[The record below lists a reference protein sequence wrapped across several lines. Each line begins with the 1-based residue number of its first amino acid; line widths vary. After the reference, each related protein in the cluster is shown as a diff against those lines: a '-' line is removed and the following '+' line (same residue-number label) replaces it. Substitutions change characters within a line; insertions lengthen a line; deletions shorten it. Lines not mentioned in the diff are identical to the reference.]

1 MKDRPS
7 IMSRLAA
14 RRPSPAMIVALMALF
29 ASTGGV
35 SYALATGSIGSRE
48 IRNSSIQGKD
58 VGKNEITAREIA
70 RRSIDGTDVKVNRV
84 GGNAVKEEVLEAEKI
99 GKVSAAVGAD
109 TLGGQTAE
117 QIIAAGRAGGSAGS
131 GRSVG
136 SRFARRPRLS
146 AAGDLVGCLAVE
158 AVGVARA
165 GHLAALSLAWPARRE
180 PWPGEKGQIRAGRP
194 GAVGVEEMIGVGG
207 ILVDRAL
214 HEAHSQHAGVEVEVL
229 LRIAG
234 DHGDVMDA
242 VGSGGRVCIGRF
254 RWLAVASGRTRWFLP
269 GPLWARPRWLLG
281 PVAMEVA
288 ACLGCRDLAAR
299 QAAHLPGV

>member
-35 SYALATGSIGSRE
+35 SYALATGSIGTRE

-117 QIIAAGRAGGSAGS
+117 QIIAAGRAGGSAGPA
-131 GRSVG
+131 GPPG
-136 SRFARRPRLS
+136 PAGPDGPGGPGGPAGPAGPAGPRGATGAAGATNVVTVLS
-146 AAGDLVGCLAVE
+146 AEETVPAGAANNSIE
-158 AVGVARA
+158 ASCPSGSVATGGGGVTGGDSTLRLYQSTPVPASNNQVPTGWRVSYFETGTTPGTARA
-165 GHLAALSLAWPARRE
+165 F
-180 PWPGEKGQIRAGRP
+180 
-194 GAVGVEEMIGVGG
+194 AV
-207 ILVDRAL
+207 
-214 HEAHSQHAGVEVEVL
+214 
-229 LRIAG
+229 
-234 DHGDVMDA
+234 
-242 VGSGGRVCIGRF
+242 C
-254 RWLAVASGRTRWFLP
+254 ASP
-269 GPLWARPRWLLG
+269 
-281 PVAMEVA
+281 
-288 ACLGCRDLAAR
+288 
-299 QAAHLPGV
+299 